1 MINPISICVS
11 ILICLAFVSD
21 PSAVLRARGW
31 GWTILVGPMHAHVES
46 DPVPDGFG
54 TEEAANMRYRALPEC
69 ISNLCLNLRTS
80 IIVPY

>member
-31 GWTILVGPMHAHVES
+31 SWTILVGPPAHAES
-46 DPVPDGFG
+46 NPVPDGFW

-69 ISNLCLNLRTS
+69 IASFWASVT
-80 IIVPY
+80 Y